1 LNISFLKGRELPAI
15 YYLVIFDIIV
25 GVLVVI
31 GIVGHVFIRDRIT
44 SLTKEVERQRLMLS
58 DYAMESALFTA
69 IVEMMEIFGTDMSIE
84 ETLHRVTQ
92 SIGSFFKNEIIIVQ
106 LFGQRFFQ
114 EIRGESLNIS
124 EDIFDEIATKPYPL
138 LINNVETFP
147 KYKFLKEKGVSSFII
162 VPLKDKKGEL
172 SGAIGIFS
180 KNNRV
185 FSQRD
190 LSLMRSISIP
200 ISLILDNVELME
212 QTRILSI
219 TDPLTYLY
227 NRRHFQQFLE
237 TIINEAN
244 RKNFIVSAA
253 MCDID
258 NFKFYNDRNG
268 HPAGDKVLREI
279 SNIIHQNIKGSDI
292 AARYGGEEFVIIFPK
307 TEKETAARICD
318 TIRKKIQETVFPGEE
333 FQPQGDL
340 TISFGVACFPL
351 DAANPEDLI
360 RKADTALY
368 EAKKQGRN
376 RVVIA

>member
-1 LNISFLKGRELPAI
+1 M
-15 YYLVIFDIIV
+15 

-44 SLTKEVERQRLMLS
+44 SLTKEVERQRLMLN

-219 TDPLTYLY
+219 TDPLTHLY

-244 RKNFIVSAA
+244 RKNFIVSVA
-253 MCDID
+253 M
-258 NFKFYNDRNG
+258 
-268 HPAGDKVLREI
+268 
-279 SNIIHQNIKGSDI
+279 
-292 AARYGGEEFVIIFPK
+292 
-307 TEKETAARICD
+307 
-318 TIRKKIQETVFPGEE
+318 
-333 FQPQGDL
+333 
-340 TISFGVACFPL
+340 
-351 DAANPEDLI
+351 LI
-360 RKADTALY
+360 
-368 EAKKQGRN
+368 
-376 RVVIA
+376 